1 MTKILDIVK
10 PGAVTG
16 ENLQKLFAF
25 ARENGF
31 AFPSVNCVGTDSIN
45 AVIEAGAKAKSP
57 VMVQFSN
64 GGASFIAGKGIKVD
78 RPQGAAIQVLSLVH
92 YTHVTLPNTTAF
104 LLLFTLTTALRSYFH
119 GSTVYQTL
127 VRSTTQSTV
136 SHYSH
141 HT

>member
-57 VMVQFSN
+57 VMVQFST
-64 GGASFIAGKGIKVD
+64 V
-78 RPQGAAIQVLSLVH
+78 VLHSSLARVSKLTVH
-92 YTHVTLPNTTAF
+92 RAQ
-104 LLLFTLTTALRSYFH
+104 LF
-119 GSTVYQTL
+119 
-127 VRSTTQSTV
+127 
-136 SHYSH
+136 
-141 HT
+141 

>member
-1 MTKILDIVK
+1 MPALSCWHLNLNFFNSYFNLQVDNLMTKILDIVK
-10 PGAVTG
+10 PGVVTG

-78 RPQGAAIQVLSLVH
+78 RPQGAAILGAISG
-92 YTHVTLPNTTAF
+92 
-104 LLLFTLTTALRSYFH
+104 ALH
-119 GSTVYQTL
+119 
-127 VRSTTQSTV
+127 
-136 SHYSH
+136 
-141 HT
+141 